1 MECEVIISGFLGGSI
16 LERIYVQSFVRF
28 RIITKYITLRPSLII
43 FMSSP
48 ELESEEI
55 EIEDYF
61 DEAEEELHFQYSI
74 TSYGAEPMVDG
85 VVRRL
90 REEDIFI
97 PDFQRRFVWNQNKA
111 SKFIESLLLG
121 LPVPGIFLAR
131 IKETEK
137 LLVIDGHQRL
147 QTLRYYYDEYFIEK
161 HNVFKLIGINSKFNG
176 LKYSELEDE
185 DRRRLNNSIIHAT
198 IVHQDEP
205 SEDDSSIYLI
215 FERLNTGGVLLSA
228 QEIRSAIYR
237 GELNE
242 LLNVLNDNV
251 NWRQVF
257 GKKQKRSRDIELILR
272 FFALYYHL
280 GNYTKPLK
288 SFLNRYMVVNKNLE
302 RQSGIELTTL
312 FGNTITIINDT
323 LGNKAFRP
331 RRGINAAMF
340 DSVMVGIAKR
350 LEKGPINNKDEFL
363 KKYYQLLKNTEYIET
378 ISANTTDNEV
388 VTKRM
393 QITIQLFNDLE

>member
-1 MECEVIISGFLGGSI
+1 M
-16 LERIYVQSFVRF
+16 
-28 RIITKYITLRPSLII
+28 KHTLIV

-48 ELESEEI
+48 ETNSEEI

-61 DEAEEELHFQYSI
+61 DEVEEELHFQYSI

-90 REEDIFI
+90 RDGDIFI
-97 PDFQRRFVWNQNKA
+97 PDFQRRFVWNQNKS

-121 LPVPGIFLAR
+121 LPVPGVFFAR
-131 IKETEK
+131 IKETER

-147 QTLRYYYDEYFIEK
+147 QTLRYFYDEYFIEK
-161 HNVFKLIGINSKFNG
+161 HNSFKLRGIKSKFNG
-176 LKYSELEDE
+176 LKYSDLEDE
-185 DRRRLNNSIIHAT
+185 DRRRLDNSIIHAT

-242 LLNVLNDNV
+242 LLNLLNDNV

-272 FFALYYHL
+272 FFALYYYL
-280 GNYTKPLK
+280 DNYTKPLK
-288 SFLNRYMVVNKNLE
+288 SFLNRYMVVNKNLDK
-302 RQSGIELTTL
+302 QSGKELMTL
-312 FGNTITIINDT
+312 FDNTITIINNT
-323 LGNKAFRP
+323 LGVKAFRP
-331 RRGINAAMF
+331 RRAINAAMF
-340 DSVMVGIAKR
+340 DSVMVGVAKR
-350 LEKGPINNKDEFL
+350 LEKGPIKDKDNFL
-363 KKYYQLLKNTEYIET
+363 KQYYQLLKNDEYIES
-378 ISANTTDNEV
+378 ISAHTTDDEV
-388 VTKRM
+388 VKTRM
-393 QITIQLFNDLE
+393 KVTIKMFNDIE